1 MSCRKYIK
9 KIEEE
14 EKWKCLSCD
23 PTEIRAARA
32 DYWAIHKYHK
42 DRAAKT
48 GGKATPNKLTNG
60 AGQPNG
66 RSGRLAAPSP
76 VRGRMRPPR
85 GGMVVRPGSQ
95 FVPSQ
100 GPPARVN
107 NGPAA
112 LGNGGKAPLPVAVR
126 RIVVPTAAAAAVS
139 QPKKHFVD
147 AMLLEADRTVNR
159 FRSLVNEIRRSWFSA
174 PRDDKTVTLATRK
187 IREAFV
193 AARAS
198 LDTADMKVIDIYRT
212 NLDEAD
218 MRDIDPAVADTREEQ
233 RLAHEEQIF
242 ARSELVDQNGIV
254 ESLETTPDLP
264 FRKVAP

>member
-48 GGKATPNKLTNG
+48 GGKTTPNKLTNG

-66 RSGRLAAPSP
+66 RNGRPAASGP

-100 GPPARVN
+100 GSPARMN
-107 NGPAA
+107 NGPA
-112 LGNGGKAPLPVAVR
+112 LGNGGKAPMPVAVR
-126 RIVVPTAAAAAVS
+126 RIVVPAPAAAAVS

-174 PRDDKTVTLATRK
+174 ARDDKTVTLATRK